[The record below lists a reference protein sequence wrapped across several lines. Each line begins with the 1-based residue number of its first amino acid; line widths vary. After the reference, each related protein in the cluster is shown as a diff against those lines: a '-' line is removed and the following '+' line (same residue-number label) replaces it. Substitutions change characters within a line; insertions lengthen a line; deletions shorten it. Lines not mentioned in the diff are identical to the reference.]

1 MKRLCDVPMCRGDGI
16 DHPLGWLCA
25 RHMVLA
31 DASRLAGE
39 MFPAE
44 AFSPIAKDDA
54 DDDVRAE
61 CYALWCGRMAKEA
74 A

>member
-1 MKRLCDVPMCRGDGI
+1 MNRLCDVPMCHGEGI

-25 RHMVLA
+25 RHMALA

-39 MFPAE
+39 MFPAVARMADE
-44 AFSPIAKDDA
+44 DDETW
-54 DDDVRAE
+54 RAE